1 MTAPFEPAAS
11 AAPAAAAAAQH
22 LRELDV
28 ALRRLDLDAVEE
40 TGRRCAAV
48 LARGGRL
55 LAAGNGGSAAQAQH
69 LAAELV
75 GRFRADRP
83 PLSAIALNAET
94 SSLTAIANDYGPA
107 EMFARQLAA
116 HGRPGDIAV
125 LLSTSG
131 GSVNLLR
138 AAARAGEVG
147 VATVAFTGASPN
159 PLAGLADVTITVAS
173 RDTTVVQEV
182 HLVAIHLLCAAIE
195 AALPAPAAAL
205 LAVTP

>member
-1 MTAPFEPAAS
+1 MTAP

-22 LRELDV
+22 LQELDV

-48 LARGGRL
+48 LERGGRL

-75 GRFRADRP
+75 GRFRDDRQ

-94 SSLTAIANDYGPA
+94 SSLTAIANDYGAA

-131 GSVNLLR
+131 SSANVLR
-138 AAARAGEVG
+138 AVARANEVG
-147 VATVAFTGASPN
+147 VATVAFTGAAPN
-159 PLAGLADVTITVAS
+159 PLASLADVAVAVAS
-173 RDTTVVQEV
+173 RETTVVQEV